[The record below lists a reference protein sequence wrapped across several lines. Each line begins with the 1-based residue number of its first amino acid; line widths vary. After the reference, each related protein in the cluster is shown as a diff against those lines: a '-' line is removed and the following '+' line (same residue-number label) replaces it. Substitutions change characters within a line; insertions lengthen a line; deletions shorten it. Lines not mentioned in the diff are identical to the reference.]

1 MIIEQGNVFKGLL
14 WGILLSIPL
23 WISLFGWSRILLN

>member
-1 MIIEQGNVFKGLL
+1 MTIEQGNVFKGLL
-14 WGILLSIPL
+14 WGILLGIPL